1 MQIVAEVLQHL
12 VQRPEDYLENIEHI
26 VNLYKE
32 IILHPLEVRK
42 SYIAEK
48 RTLILVFCV
57 YVCQVALVY
66 IQLFV
71 TLWTVAHQA
80 PLSIGFS
87 RQQ

>member
-26 VNLYKE
+26 INLYKE

-42 SYIAEK
+42 RYIVEK
-48 RTLILVFCV
+48 RMLIFVFCM

-66 IQLFV
+66 VQLFV

-80 PLSIGFS
+80 PLSAGFS
-87 RQQ
+87 RQE